1 MRSRLSFCPTPSEI
15 ADERVLIPTVMR
27 AQLIPPLVAL
37 TTALFLEPSI
47 KAAEESPDA
56 ARLVAQTE
64 RAFSTRCAEV
74 GIRDS
79 FLEYFAPDAIHFA
92 PEPRLARP
100 DLEPKPS
107 SNRVRLTWEPKII
120 RVANTGQLAVSTGP
134 YVLKTADG
142 ESYGYFLSIWKRQP
156 NADWRVAADIGV
168 AGPQASNSNDDFQ
181 TYQDTS
187 DPAGSTDLLAFE
199 REQFSSDRDLDSVY
213 GAIASPET
221 VFERTDQPMQTGAG
235 AYSAFLTAQKGTRTK
250 LSQSGGSVS
259 GNLGFTY
266 GSQSDEKSPVGY
278 LRVWIWRQSRWRLLF
293 DVVTDR

>member
-27 AQLIPPLVAL
+27 AQLIPPLLAL

-181 TYQDTS
+181 TYQDSPIRLDRLTCWHS
-187 DPAGSTDLLAFE
+187 NENSSVRIGISIRSMARSRPRKPSS
-199 REQFSSDRDLDSVY
+199 REQTSRCRLGRV
-213 GAIASPET
+213 
-221 VFERTDQPMQTGAG
+221 
-235 AYSAFLTAQKGTRTK
+235 LTQR
-250 LSQSGGSVS
+250 
-259 GNLGFTY
+259 F
-266 GSQSDEKSPVGY
+266 
-278 LRVWIWRQSRWRLLF
+278 
-293 DVVTDR
+293 